1 MTASRFSPIC
11 AVNAVHVAVLHCV
24 ALLAQS
30 TRNGAECKTIVKL
43 SSAESTTLFDNGGG
57 GGGYVPTLREI
68 HPCRTGTARR
78 AVRWSCKRLF
88 LC

>member
-57 GGGYVPTLREI
+57 AGG
-68 HPCRTGTARR
+68 
-78 AVRWSCKRLF
+78 VRSDIT
-88 LC
+88 